1 MAVAA
6 AVAALAA
13 LILGEYEL
21 SVVTGAVA
29 GVLVGL
35 AVAET
40 AAAVGRPFPPT
51 LAPVVAAL
59 AAAAMVWA
67 GWITVRHRD
76 ESIPSEAWVGAAA
89 AAVTAVLRLRGGR
102 STGSGSPTGP

>member
-1 MAVAA
+1 MVVAT

-21 SVVTGAVA
+21 SALSGLVA
-29 GVLVGL
+29 GALVGL

-40 AAAVGRPFPPT
+40 AGAVGRPFPRA
-51 LAPVVAAL
+51 LAPVIAAVAA
-59 AAAAMVWA
+59 ASMVWA

-76 ESIPSEAWVGAAA
+76 E
-89 AAVTAVLRLRGGR
+89 
-102 STGSGSPTGP
+102 

>member
-1 MAVAA
+1 MAA

-21 SVVTGAVA
+21 SVVTAIVA
-29 GVLVGL
+29 GALVGL

-40 AAAVGRPFPPT
+40 AAAVGKPFPRS
-51 LAPVVAAL
+51 LVPVVAAL
-59 AAAAMVWA
+59 GAASMVWA

-76 ESIPSEAWVGAAA
+76 ESIPVAAWLGALAAA
-89 AAVTAVLRLRGGR
+89 SAVGLRLAGGR
-102 STGSGSPTGP
+102 STGSGSPSGR